1 VTALRPL
8 LVVAGALTLVVAG
21 VLTAACS
28 KSSSGTGAASSSA
41 SNAPGASSS
50 ASEGK
55 FAHPCSIL
63 RRADAEAILGTHDL
77 HEEEQPGPPGDA
89 RCAWSTTAGLGMVEL
104 RVHFPSR
111 KDIFDRRVQER
122 TPVPGIGDKAYVEKR
137 QTWGHV
143 DVLKG
148 DQTFFVQIERSKVNT
163 GAQDDPDKVRTDTIA
178 LARTLAPRI

>member
-1 VTALRPL
+1 VKARRSL
-8 LVVAGALTLVVAG
+8 LVVAG
-21 VLTAACS
+21 VLSAACS
-28 KSSSGTGAASSSA
+28 KSSSGTGPASSSA
-41 SNAPGASSS
+41 SSAPGASGSASAS

-89 RCAWSTTAGLGMVEL
+89 RCAWSTSAGLGMVEL

-111 KDIFDRRVQER
+111 KDIFDRRVQDR

-163 GAQDDPDKVRTDTIA
+163 GTDDDPDKVRADTIA